1 VPGSSLRGV
10 IRAFLFAL
18 DPTPEQ
24 ERAFRSHCG
33 AQRFAFNFG
42 VELAGKIRA
51 QRAAEYSYGLRGAQ
65 LTPLSAYDLRK
76 AWNRAKQEIAP
87 WWAENSKESYS
98 SGLANAAAAFKN
110 YGDSWN
116 GKRRGPTTRP
126 PRFKGRRARRSCRFT
141 TGAFGLGADR
151 RHIRL
156 PRIGAVRTH
165 ESTRK
170 LARKLQSGTAR
181 ILSATLTF
189 QRGRWHVSFGVQ
201 LPDPEPPVRTGGRVV
216 GVDLGIKSLAVLS
229 TGEVVPNPRHLER
242 MLGVLRR
249 AQRRVCR
256 RRGPDRRT
264 RTEPSHRWRKAN
276 AKVAALH
283 TRVAAQRRDG
293 LHQLTTRLVR
303 AHDAVVVEDLHVA
316 GMLRNKRLARH
327 IAGLGMGEF
336 RRQLSYKAAAAGVR
350 LHVADRWFPSSRQ
363 CSACGAVRAKL
374 TLAERQFHC
383 QSCGTRL
390 DRDLN
395 AALNLA
401 ALADRV
407 VLGELRP
414 DVKQPAGNPRKTTT
428 GGSGYRHGK
437 TPGPAGS
444 QRHPREGVAR

>member
-18 DPTPEQ
+18 DPTPDQ

-51 QRAAEYSYGLRGAQ
+51 QRAAEYSYGLRGAE

-76 AWNRAKQEIAP
+76 AWNRAKHEVAP
-87 WWAENSKESYS
+87 WWAENSKEAYS
-98 SGLANAAAAFKN
+98 SGLANAVAAFNN
-110 YGDSWN
+110 YGDSWA
-116 GKRRGPTTRP
+116 GRRKGPKVRP

-156 PRIGAVRTH
+156 PRIGVVRTH

-170 LARKLQSGTAR
+170 LARKLEAGTAR
-181 ILSATLTF
+181 ILSATLTW
-189 QRGRWHVSFGVQ
+189 QRGRWHVSFGVE
-201 LPDPEPPVRTGGRVV
+201 LPDPEPPVRTADRVV
-216 GVDLGIKSLAVLS
+216 GVDLGVKSLAVLS

-242 MLGVLRR
+242 VLGVLRR
-249 AQRRVCR
+249 AQRRVSR
-256 RRGPDRRT
+256 RRGPDRRS
-264 RTEPSHRWRKAN
+264 RQKPSHRWRKAA

-283 TRVAAQRRDG
+283 TRVADQRRDG

-303 AHDAVVVEDLHVA
+303 AHDTVVVEDLHVA

-327 IAGLGMGEF
+327 IAQLGMGEF

-350 LHVADRWFPSSRQ
+350 LHVADRWYPSSKT
-363 CSACGAVRAKL
+363 CSVCGVVRAKL
-374 TLAERQFHC
+374 ALAERVFAC
-383 QSCGTRL
+383 ESCGARL

-395 AALNLA
+395 AARNLA

-414 DVKQPAGNPRKTTT
+414 DAKQPAGNPGKTTT

-444 QRHPREGVAR
+444 QRHPREAVAR

>member
-1 VPGSSLRGV
+1 M
-10 IRAFLFAL
+10 RAFLFAL
-18 DPTPEQ
+18 DPTPAQ

-76 AWNRAKQEIAP
+76 AWNAAKDEIAP
-87 WWAENSKESYS
+87 WWAQNSKEAYS
-98 SGLANAAAAFKN
+98 SGLANAVAAFKN
-110 YGDSWN
+110 YGDSWS
-116 GKRRGPTTRP
+116 GRRTGPKIRP

-156 PRIGAVRTH
+156 PRIGVVRTH

-170 LARKLQSGTAR
+170 LARKVEAGTAR

-189 QRGRWHVSFGVQ
+189 QRGRWQVSFGVE
-201 LPDPEPPVRTGGRVV
+201 LPDPEPPACTGGRVV
-216 GVDLGIKSLAVLS
+216 GVDLGIKTLAVLS
-229 TGEVVPNPRHLER
+229 TGETVPNPRHLDR
-242 MLGVLRR
+242 VLSVLRR
-249 AQRRVCR
+249 AQRRVSR

-264 RTEPSHRWRKAN
+264 RREPSHRWRKAQ
-276 AKVAALH
+276 ARVAALH
-283 TRVAAQRRDG
+283 TRVANARRDG

-303 AHDAVVVEDLHVA
+303 EHDVVVVEDLNVA
-316 GMLRNKRLARH
+316 GMVRNRRLARH
-327 IAGLGMGEF
+327 ISGLGMGEF
-336 RRQLSYKAAAAGVR
+336 RRQLDYKAAAAGVR
-350 LHVADRWFPSSRQ
+350 LHVADRWYPSSKT
-363 CSACGAVRAKL
+363 CSACGVVRAKL
-374 TLAERQFHC
+374 TLAEREFVC
-383 QSCGTRL
+383 QSCGARL

-414 DVKQPAGNPRKTTT
+414 DVKQPAGNPGKTTIGGT
-428 GGSGYRHGK
+428 GYCHGK
-437 TPGPAGS
+437 TPGPAES
-444 QRHPREGVAR
+444 QRYPREAVAR